1 MAKIITVLGFFLFF
15 FLQQGQAQPF
25 TQLGSDIDAETA
37 GDLAGSETKLSGD
50 GQRLIVGAPK
60 NQGARMDSLKAG
72 HARVFEWD
80 GTNWVQM
87 GNDLDGVNTLFFGF
101 EVNIS
106 DDGNR
111 VVVGAYE
118 VDIVRV
124 FEWDGTDWVQMGV
137 DITSGA
143 ASNDDWFG
151 FSLDMAENGNKII
164 VGAPGHING
173 FKDGY
178 AKIYEWDGTTW
189 VQVGNTITGNNR
201 EKLGFAVS
209 ISEDAN
215 YVITGSIDG
224 GANRVGHVQVYQY
237 NNMNWTQV
245 GNNINGDPTFG
256 NHFGYTVDIA
266 DHGHVIVVG
275 DNTYGN
281 NVVGSGQ
288 AYCWNGTSWQPRG
301 ALKTGN
307 SYLYGMGSSVELSS
321 DGNIMVLGA
330 GDAFNTTGQTH
341 TYTWNG
347 SSWDARPLIYG
358 ETGGDRSGRSTG
370 LAVMG
375 GNMHLA
381 IGGNFNQGTGFQA
394 GHVRV
399 FEGCAPVYIID
410 SINVCDTAYTWTAGN
425 GLTYTSSTEL
435 CSAPFHVQGTNLAGC
450 DTFRI
455 LILTLN
461 PLNSFTPT
469 ISIVGDTV
477 TITAVIGA
485 TYQWIDCS
493 TNTPIV
499 GAIDSIFAPGSTG
512 TYAVRVTWNGC
523 VYTSPCVRFVGSSVL
538 LSNSTAIASTE
549 NNIQLYPNPTNG
561 HFTISMEESQEQVQI
576 RLMDVS
582 GRVLQ
587 EQYYEQFLQEE
598 WSLEASA
605 PAGMYIVSVQVGTQA
620 PVHLKLIKR

>member
-1 MAKIITVLGFFLFF
+1 MAKIITVLGFFIFF
-15 FLQQGQAQPF
+15 LLQQGQAQPF

-37 GDLAGSETKLSGD
+37 GDIAGSETKLSGD

-124 FEWDGTDWVQMGV
+124 FEWDGTNWVQMGA

-143 ASNDDWFG
+143 ANNDNWFG
-151 FSLDMAENGNKII
+151 FSLDMAENGDKII
-164 VGAPGHING
+164 VGAPGSING
-173 FKDGY
+173 TQDGY

-189 VQVGNTITGNNR
+189 VQVGNTIAGNNG

-224 GANRVGHVQVYQY
+224 GPSNTSVGHVQVYQY

-245 GNNINGDPTFG
+245 GNNIDGDTTFG

-275 DNTYGN
+275 DNTYDTTL
-281 NVVGSGQ
+281 VGSGQ
-288 AYCWNGTSWQPRG
+288 AYCWDGTSWQPRG
-301 ALKTGN
+301 GLQTGN
-307 SYLYGMGSSVELSS
+307 SNLYGMGSSVELSS

-330 GDAFNTTGQTH
+330 GDAFNTPGQTH

-347 SSWDARPLIYG
+347 SSWDARPIIYG
-358 ETGGDRSGRSTG
+358 EAGGDRSGRSTG
-370 LAVMG
+370 LAVVG

-410 SINVCDTAYTWTAGN
+410 SVNTCNSSYTWVIGD
-425 GLTYTSSTEL
+425 GLTYTNSTEI
-435 CSAPFHVQGTNLAGC
+435 CSAPFHVQGTNIAGC
-450 DTFRI
+450 DTFRV
-455 LILTLN
+455 LILNIDPAYVPNATVSQAGNTLSV
-461 PLNSFTPT
+461 PA
-469 ISIVGDTV
+469 
-477 TITAVIGA
+477 AVGA
-485 TYQWIDCS
+485 TYQWVDCNNG
-493 TNTPIV
+493 NTPIT
-499 GAIDSIFAPGSTG
+499 GATNASFTPGQSG
-512 TYAVRVTWNGC
+512 QYAVMINENGC
-523 VYTSPCVRFVGSSVL
+523 TATSSCYSFTMNNVNIVANHQ
-538 LSNSTAIASTE
+538 NSIK
-549 NNIQLYPNPTNG
+549 LYPNPTNQ
-561 HFTISMEESQEQVQI
+561 HFNISFEESQEQVQI

-587 EQYYEQFLQEE
+587 EQYYDQFLQEE
-598 WSLEASA
+598 WSLAASA

>member
-1 MAKIITVLGFFLFF
+1 MAKIITVLGFFIFF
-15 FLQQGQAQPF
+15 LLQQGQAQPF

-37 GDLAGSETKLSGD
+37 GDIAGSETKLSGD

-124 FEWDGTDWVQMGV
+124 FEWDGTNWVQMGA

-143 ASNDDWFG
+143 ANNDNWFG

-164 VGAPGHING
+164 VGAPGSING
-173 FKDGY
+173 TQDGY

-189 VQVGNTITGNNR
+189 VQVGNTIAGNNG

-224 GANRVGHVQVYQY
+224 GPSNTSVGHVQVYQY

-245 GNNINGDPTFG
+245 GNNIDGDTTLG

-275 DNTYGN
+275 DNTYGSN
-281 NVVGSGQ
+281 TVGAGQ
-288 AYCWNGTSWQPRG
+288 AYCWDGTSWQPRG
-301 ALKTGN
+301 ALQTGN

-347 SSWDARPLIYG
+347 SSWDARPIIYG

-410 SINVCDTAYTWTAGN
+410 SVNTCNNSYTWVIGD
-425 GLTYTSSTEL
+425 GLTYTNSTEI
-435 CSAPFHVQGTNLAGC
+435 CSAPFHVQGTNIAGC
-450 DTFRI
+450 DTFRV
-455 LILTLN
+455 LILNIDPAYVPNATVSQAGNTLSV
-461 PLNSFTPT
+461 PA
-469 ISIVGDTV
+469 
-477 TITAVIGA
+477 AVGA
-485 TYQWIDCS
+485 TYQWVDCNNG
-493 TNTPIV
+493 NTPIT
-499 GAIDSIFAPGSTG
+499 GATNASFTPGQSG
-512 TYAVRVTWNGC
+512 QYAVMINENGC
-523 VYTSPCVRFVGSSVL
+523 TATSSCYSFTMNNVNIVANHQ
-538 LSNSTAIASTE
+538 NSIK
-549 NNIQLYPNPTNG
+549 LYPNPTNQ
-561 HFTISMEESQEQVQI
+561 HFNISFEESQEQVQI

-587 EQYYEQFLQEE
+587 EQYYDQFLQEE
-598 WSLEASA
+598 WSLAASA